1 MEKTST
7 TFFDP
12 NVGEVIIKSEI
23 IGNYSN
29 VTAVESL
36 TVKEIKCYF
45 NGTLRFA
52 DNKQSVSLI
61 NYRGFVKKSIARNIF
76 KFMQQENG
84 LNVQFN

>member
-7 TFFDP
+7 IFFDH

-23 IGNYSN
+23 IGSFSN

-36 TVKEIKCYF
+36 TGKETNCYF

-52 DNKQSVSLI
+52 ESKQSVSLI
-61 NYRGFVKKSIARNIF
+61 NYRGFVKKSIARNIY
-76 KFMQQENG
+76 KFMQNDNG
-84 LNVQFN
+84 LNAQFN

>member
-12 NVGEVIIKSEI
+12 NVGEVVIKSEI
-23 IGNYSN
+23 IGSHSN
-29 VTAVESL
+29 VTALESL
-36 TVKEIKCYF
+36 TGKETKCYF
-45 NGTLRFA
+45 NGTLRFT
-52 DNKQSVSLI
+52 DNNQSVSLI

-76 KFMQQENG
+76 RFMQEQNG

>member
-12 NVGEVIIKSEI
+12 NVGEVVIKSEI
-23 IGNYSN
+23 IDNYSN

-36 TVKEIKCYF
+36 TGKEIKCYF

-52 DNKQSVSLI
+52 DSKQSVSLI

-76 KFMQQENG
+76 KFMQRENG

>member
-12 NVGEVIIKSEI
+12 NVGEVVIKSEI
-23 IGNYSN
+23 IGSHSN
-29 VTAVESL
+29 VTALETL
-36 TVKEIKCYF
+36 TGKETKCYF

-52 DNKQSVSLI
+52 DNNQSVSLI

-76 KFMQQENG
+76 RFMQEQNG

>member
-7 TFFDP
+7 IFFDH

-23 IGNYSN
+23 IGSFSN

-36 TVKEIKCYF
+36 TGKETKCYF

-52 DNKQSVSLI
+52 ENKQSVSLI
-61 NYRGFVKKSIARNIF
+61 NYRGFVKKSIARNIY
-76 KFMQQENG
+76 KFMQNDNG
-84 LNVQFN
+84 LNAQFN

>member
-12 NVGEVIIKSEI
+12 NVGEVVIESEI
-23 IGNYSN
+23 IGNHSN
-29 VTAVESL
+29 VTALESL
-36 TVKEIKCYF
+36 TGKETKCYF

-52 DNKQSVSLI
+52 DNSQSVSLI

-76 KFMQQENG
+76 RFMQEQNG